1 LNYQATPAS
10 LLVVLGALVFYAMW
24 LARLVKQKKQPT
36 PPYAAPAFL
45 AFAVFH
51 LYFWLSP
58 VKDPYLIGT
67 YVPGVIASLAFFFG
81 ASVVTSGAMEMC
93 SGELC
98 INKNNALYR
107 LIDRLP
113 IEFEGKSLCS
123 ISWLAALL
131 LLLLPVLGS
140 VLAVFAMAVSLV
152 VCFFTGQN
160 TFQYAGEIMK
170 LKGWPYTECEM
181 TKNGWWKGPGFY
193 ILIFTVLWLLGYGI
207 YSLFTN
213 AAFVGG
219 LLVVLK
225 WALVLVGGFVVV
237 CLLSTILLKYVIKD
251 VDPTQP
257 VDSKDEVARFKR
269 SVAMDDFKEVGTIAL
284 SPLAALILFFQV
296 FRQRFCPKI
305 RYVED

>member
-24 LARLVKQKKQPT
+24 LARLVKQKRQPT

-58 VKDPYLIGT
+58 AKDGYLIGT
-67 YVPGVIASLAFFFG
+67 YVPGVLASLAFFFG

-93 SGELC
+93 GGELC
-98 INKNNALYR
+98 INKNNSLYR
-107 LIDRLP
+107 IIEKLP

-131 LLLLPVLGS
+131 LLFLPVLGS
-140 VLAVFAMAVSLV
+140 VLAVFAMAVSIV

-160 TFQYAGEIMK
+160 VFKYAGEIMQ
-170 LKGWPYTECEM
+170 LKGWPLTECET
-181 TKNGWWKGPGFY
+181 TKGGWWKGPGFY
-193 ILIFTVLWLLGYGI
+193 LLLAAVLGLLVFGI

-219 LLVVLK
+219 LLLVLK
-225 WALVLVGGFVVV
+225 WVLYLVGGFALA
-237 CLLSTILLKYVIKD
+237 CLISTGLLKYVLKD
-251 VDPTQP
+251 VDPVQP
-257 VDSKDEVARFKR
+257 VDSKDDVARFKR
-269 SVAMDDFKEVGTIAL
+269 SMAMEDFKEVGTIAL
-284 SPLAALILFFQV
+284 SPLGVLILFFQV